1 MPHQP
6 LNPYTHCFLEH
17 RHFRRG
23 STAHQLAHVELQH
36 RHFRR
41 GWPRPG
47 HGRPSP
53 HPTMTAA
60 AGSRIATSDDEIH
73 SLTFEG
79 PSCGGF
85 SRPAAARTG
94 YVVLRIEPGGHGR
107 PSRPWRASSAFPTL
121 TGPVALAARLRGP
134 GGPFW
139 PLLGAIEGRRCLVGL
154 VDRLGTKRRLVTV
167 EGRFLTLGGQRT
179 PARC

>member
-1 MPHQP
+1 M
-6 LNPYTHCFLEH
+6 LWSSNDVT
-17 RHFRRG
+17 
-23 STAHQLAHVELQH
+23 QH
-36 RHFRR
+36 
-41 GWPRPG
+41 
-47 HGRPSP
+47 
-53 HPTMTAA
+53 
-60 AGSRIATSDDEIH
+60 
-73 SLTFEG
+73 
-79 PSCGGF
+79 

-154 VDRLGTKRRLVTV
+154 VGFRADNPTTAQIDDGLVVQFKLPALDRLGS
-167 EGRFLTLGGQRT
+167 FAGGGGILR
-179 PARC
+179 